1 LILQTTGAALAMMD
15 RFVALVCLCLLSVSA
30 LNIRP
35 PAQEQ
40 LLAESSRRT
49 FFSKSVAA
57 FAAAGLGLSTPGSAQ
72 AADGEG
78 LIDVYFGCGC
88 FWHVQHELV
97 EAEKR
102 ILGRSDSVLTAR
114 AGYAGG
120 NAGAKNG
127 KVCYHN
133 ALSISDYGSLGH
145 AEVVSLQI
153 PPSKFPEFVKEYCNL
168 FSEQGYRP
176 DQMGDRGLEYRNLVG
191 IPGGVDGAYSK
202 LLVDASIQAGDKLN
216 FARGKGDDAD
226 QRALVWVM
234 DSAKYPF
241 YIAEQYHQFHDGFNF
256 GENYPNSYNNLA
268 NTLNKEGKLGKSD
281 CPNGLIGVGA
291 LGL

>member
-1 LILQTTGAALAMMD
+1 M
-15 RFVALVCLCLLSVSA
+15 
-30 LNIRP
+30 
-35 PAQEQ
+35 
-40 LLAESSRRT
+40 
-49 FFSKSVAA
+49 
-57 FAAAGLGLSTPGSAQ
+57 
-72 AADGEG
+72 
-78 LIDVYFGCGC
+78 IDVYFGCGC
-88 FWHVQHELV
+88 FWHVQHEFV
-97 EAEKR
+97 EAEKK
-102 ILGRSDSVLTAR
+102 ILGRSDSTLTAR

-120 NAGAKNG
+120 NSGALNG

-153 PPSKFPEFVKEYCNL
+153 PSSKFSDFVTEYCNL

-176 DQMGDRGLEYRNLVG
+176 DQAGDRGLEYRNLVG

-202 LLVDASIQAGDKLN
+202 LLVEASIKAGDKLN
-216 FARGKGDDAD
+216 FARGKGNDSD
-226 QRALVWVM
+226 QRALVWIM
-234 DSAKYPF
+234 DTTKYPF

-256 GENYPNSYNNLA
+256 GENYPNSYNDLA
-268 NTLNKEGKLGKSD
+268 NTLNKSGKLAKSD